1 LNSTQAWLQR
11 AVAAPAR
18 VVAAEGDRRS
28 AVLVPFVQRAD
39 GPALLFVEK
48 AAHLRRHAG
57 QIAFP
62 GGALDAGETPEQ
74 AALREAWEEIGL
86 APEQVAL
93 IGRLDEDRTYVT
105 GFHIAPVVG
114 WIAEPPPAWQADAGE
129 VTRVHEVL
137 LRDVVDAEPVG
148 WLERKLA
155 VVLFRAPRYE
165 LPPRALVV
173 WGATARILH
182 GLQERLRSTRP

>member
-1 LNSTQAWLQR
+1 MTSTQAWLQR
-11 AVAAPAR
+11 AVAGPAR
-18 VVAAEGDRRS
+18 VVAPEGDRRS
-28 AVLVPFVQRAD
+28 AVLVPFVQRPA

-62 GGALDAGETPEQ
+62 GGALDAGETTEQ

-86 APEQVAL
+86 APELVEVL
-93 IGRLDEDRTYVT
+93 GRLDEDRTYVT
-105 GFHIAPVVG
+105 GYHIAPVVA
-114 WIAEPPPAWQADAGE
+114 WIAEPPLHWQADAGE
-129 VTRVHEVL
+129 VTRVHEVPMSAI
-137 LRDVVDAEPVG
+137 VDAEPVG

-155 VVLFRAPRYE
+155 DVLFRAPRYE
-165 LPPRALVV
+165 LPPDALVV

-182 GLQERLRSTRP
+182 GLQQRLRQTAP